1 MSSPRTDPVK
11 RKWSK
16 PVVVGEKSSCTSGLK
31 ATAITIHLLHA
42 SLFAHATS
50 VGRLKT
56 NSLPAIGPANTFGQA
71 KEEAL
76 NPPHHHAEVNTKHH
90 VGFHYFELG

>member
-1 MSSPRTDPVK
+1 MSSLRIDPAK

-16 PVVVGEKSSCTSGLK
+16 PVVVGEKSSCTSGLR

-50 VGRLKT
+50 VGKLKT
-56 NSLPAIGPANTFGQA
+56 NSHPGIGPAKTFGQA

-76 NPPHHHAEVNTKHH
+76 SPPLNHAEVNTKHH
-90 VGFHYFELG
+90 VGFYYFELG